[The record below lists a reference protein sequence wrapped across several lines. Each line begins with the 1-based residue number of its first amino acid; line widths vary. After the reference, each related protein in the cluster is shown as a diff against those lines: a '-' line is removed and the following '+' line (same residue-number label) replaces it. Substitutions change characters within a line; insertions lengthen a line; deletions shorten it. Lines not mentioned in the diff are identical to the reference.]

1 MVTSINYHS
10 PLIFMKNLLFI
21 ILTIILSSCNS
32 GNKGLV
38 ENTSIILA
46 PEDAKINGIS
56 LVATNHPITAA
67 QIKPLADFNAN
78 YTAIIPYAWIRALD
92 QPEIFYSEDR
102 GDWGEK
108 PNGVTITNQL
118 LNDQG
123 ISAMIKPQIWIRR
136 GDYTGHI
143 KLTKEEDWQLLEKT
157 YSSYIMR
164 FVKIAEEK
172 NIPLFCIGTELDS
185 FVDARPEYWNNL
197 IKEIRSIY
205 KGQLTYAA
213 NWDSY
218 KRVHFWNELDFIGV
232 DAYFPMCD
240 LKTPDPENINASWGK
255 WKAELVSVSQKHH
268 NKKILFT
275 EYGYISADFA
285 GREPWKN
292 APEEYGVNQEA
303 QQILYEGLFKNVWNE
318 KWMAGGF
325 FWKYHAEDSRW
336 HGFEKRFTP
345 QNKKAAQTITDAYR
359 KSS

>member
-1 MVTSINYHS
+1 
-10 PLIFMKNLLFI
+10 MKKILFLLFAI
-21 ILTIILSSCNS
+21 IISSCNS
-32 GNKGLV
+32 KNKDLV
-38 ENTSIILA
+38 ENLNTIPA
-46 PEDAKINGIS
+46 PGEAKINGIS
-56 LVATNHPITAA
+56 LVATNNPITAP
-67 QIKPLADFNAN
+67 QITPLADFNAN
-78 YTAIIPYAWIRALD
+78 YTAIIPYAWMRGLD
-92 QPEIFYSEDR
+92 EPEIFYSEER

-108 PNGVTITNQL
+108 SNGVKITNQL

-123 ISAMIKPQIWIRR
+123 IQAMIKPQLWIRR
-136 GDYTGHI
+136 GDYTGNI
-143 KLTKEEDWQLLEKT
+143 ELTKEEEWQLLEKT

-185 FVDARPEYWNNL
+185 FVEARPKYWNNL

-205 KGQLTYAA
+205 KGKLTYAA
-213 NWDSY
+213 NWDNY
-218 KRVHFWNELDFIGV
+218 KRVHFWNDLDYIGV

-240 LKTPDPENINASWGK
+240 LKTPDTKNIDASWKK
-255 WKAELVSVSQKHH
+255 WKEELAFVSQKHD

-292 APEEYGVNQEA
+292 APKEYEVNQEA
-303 QQILYEGLFKNVWNE
+303 QKILYEGLFKNVWNE
-318 KWMAGGF
+318 DWMAGGF

-345 QNKKAAQTITDAYR
+345 QDKKAAQIITETYG